1 VRWIGRSAGNPRKC
15 AEAYYSNIERGTARS
30 TVKELKFGIIGTGW
44 PGQQHA
50 IALAEIRDVQLH
62 SCADSNLERL
72 RSFSETYRL
81 ENSFEDYQEL
91 LRDRNLD
98 AAIICLPNF
107 LHFPASLAA
116 LGAGK
121 HVLCEKPPTM
131 NAAEMKLLRDEAE
144 KRGLIYFFGRQF
156 RFTPAVRTARDIVA
170 EGRLGKIYRARAS
183 WIRSRGIPAG
193 IGLWFTDKKRSGGGA
208 LIDIGVHALDTAWY
222 LMGTPRPVS
231 ISAKVFRNFAHLVEV
246 PVFDVEDEAHAF
258 IRFANDAV
266 VELETSWAANLTDD
280 TPIGPEWVG
289 RESNNCILFGTKG
302 TLRLKPLTLF
312 EDEEGKLITV
322 PLESRYRESSFE
334 MQLRNFA
341 AAIRGQTRAINNAEQ
356 AFELMNM
363 IDGIY
368 ASSELRREVPVA

>member
-1 VRWIGRSAGNPRKC
+1 MGRAIGRAAAAKNKMKR
-15 AEAYYSNIERGTARS
+15 
-30 TVKELKFGIIGTGW
+30 ELKFGVIGTGW

-50 IALAEIRDVQLH
+50 IALAEIPNVKLH
-62 SCADSNLERL
+62 SCADTNSERL
-72 RSFSETYRL
+72 RNFAETYRL
-81 ENSFEDYQEL
+81 ENAFEDYQEL
-91 LRDRNLD
+91 LRDRDLD

-116 LGAGK
+116 LEAGK
-121 HVLCEKPPTM
+121 HVFCEKPPTM
-131 NAAEMKLLRDEAE
+131 NAAEMKVLRDEAE

-156 RFTPAVRTARDIVA
+156 RFTPAVRTARDIIA

-222 LMGTPRPVS
+222 LMGAPRPVS

-246 PVFDVEDEAHAF
+246 PVFDVE
-258 IRFANDAV
+258 
-266 VELETSWAANLTDD
+266 
-280 TPIGPEWVG
+280 
-289 RESNNCILFGTKG
+289 
-302 TLRLKPLTLF
+302 
-312 EDEEGKLITV
+312 GKLITV
-322 PLESRYRESSFE
+322 PLESHYRESSFE

-341 AAIRGQTRAINNAEQ
+341 AAIGGQAPAINNAEQ
-356 AFELMNM
+356 AFELMEM

-368 ASSELRREVPVA
+368 ASSELGREVPVA

>member
-1 VRWIGRSAGNPRKC
+1 
-15 AEAYYSNIERGTARS
+15 
-30 TVKELKFGIIGTGW
+30 
-44 PGQQHA
+44 
-50 IALAEIRDVQLH
+50 
-62 SCADSNLERL
+62 
-72 RSFSETYRL
+72 
-81 ENSFEDYQEL
+81 
-91 LRDRNLD
+91 
-98 AAIICLPNF
+98 
-107 LHFPASLAA
+107 
-116 LGAGK
+116 
-121 HVLCEKPPTM
+121 
-131 NAAEMKLLRDEAE
+131 MKVLRDEAE

-156 RFTPAVRTARDIVA
+156 RFTPAVRTAKDIIA
-170 EGRLGKIYRARAS
+170 EGRLGKIYRARAT

-208 LIDIGVHALDTAWY
+208 LIDIGVHALDTPWY

-312 EDEEGKLITV
+312 EDDEGKLTTV
-322 PLESRYRESSFE
+322 PLESHYRESSFE

-341 AAIRGQTRAINNAEQ
+341 AAIRGQAPAINNAEQ
-356 AFELMNM
+356 AFELMEM
-363 IDGIY
+363 VDGIY
-368 ASSELRREVPVA
+368 ASSELGREVPVA

>member
-1 VRWIGRSAGNPRKC
+1 MNPV
-15 AEAYYSNIERGTARS
+15 N
-30 TVKELKFGIIGTGW
+30 VGIIGAGW

-50 IALAEIRDVQLH
+50 IAVAAIESVHLR
-62 SCADSNLERL
+62 SCADTDSERL
-72 RSFSETYRL
+72 RAYAERFAPEATFSSYE
-81 ENSFEDYQEL
+81 EL
-91 LRDRNLD
+91 LRDPQLH
-98 AAIICLPNF
+98 AAIVCLPNF
-107 LHFPASLAA
+107 LHFPASIAA
-116 LGAGK
+116 LEAGK

-131 NAAEMKLLRDEAE
+131 NAAEMKVLRDEAA
-144 KRGLIYFFGRQF
+144 KRGLVYFFGRQF
-156 RFTPAVRTARDIVA
+156 RFTPTVRTARDVIA
-170 EGRLGKIYRARAS
+170 TGGLGKIYRARAT

-246 PVFDVEDEAHAF
+246 PIFDVEDEAHAF

-280 TPIGPEWVG
+280 TPLGPEWVG

-312 EDEEGKLITV
+312 EDENGKLVTV
-322 PLESRYRESSFE
+322 PLEPRYSESSFE

-341 AAIRGQTRAINNAEQ
+341 DAIRGQAPAINNAEQ
-356 AFELMNM
+356 AFELMEM

-368 ASSELRREVPVA
+368 ASSELGREVPVA

>member
-1 VRWIGRSAGNPRKC
+1 MKR
-15 AEAYYSNIERGTARS
+15 
-30 TVKELKFGIIGTGW
+30 ELRFGIIGTGW

-50 IALAEIRDVQLH
+50 IALAAIPDVQLR

-72 RSFSETYRL
+72 QSFAETYHP
-81 ENSFEDYQEL
+81 ESSFEDYQQL
-91 LRDRNLD
+91 LGDRDLD

-116 LGAGK
+116 LEAGK
-121 HVLCEKPPTM
+121 HVFCEKPPTM
-131 NAAEMKLLRDEAE
+131 NAAEMKVLRDEAAS
-144 KRGLIYFFGRQF
+144 RGLIYFFGRQF
-156 RFTPAVRTARDIVA
+156 RFTPAVRTARDIIA
-170 EGRLGKIYRARAS
+170 EGRLGKIYRARAT

-208 LIDIGVHALDTAWY
+208 LIDIGVHALDTAWF
-222 LMGTPRPVS
+222 LMGTPRPIS
-231 ISAKVFRNFAHLVEV
+231 ISAKVFRNFAELVKV

-258 IRFANDAV
+258 IRFANDAI

-289 RESNNCILFGTKG
+289 RESNNCVLFGTKG

-312 EDEEGKLITV
+312 EDENGKLVTV
-322 PLESRYRESSFE
+322 PLESRYRENSFE

-341 AAIRGQTRAINNAEQ
+341 DAIRGRAPAINNAEQ
-356 AFELMNM
+356 AFELMEM

-368 ASSELRREVPVA
+368 ASSELGREVPVA